1 MDNMKIVKQKPMKY
15 PTNKEIIVFGNDVLQ
30 GIDLKQLSKVPDI
43 TISINRNID
52 VKYPVKSPEEVAQVI
67 RDIINPLVETQELFI
82 CLYLNVKN
90 EIISVYRH
98 SAGTTSSTL
107 VDTKIILLGAIR
119 QLAAS
124 IIIAHNHPSGS
135 TVPSPADSSI
145 TKMIKAAGETHGI
158 KLLDSMIVTKRSFYS
173 FANENKEFN
182 LSGIIYPINGL
193 PEKRKTKQTQNI
205 MITKTNLK
213 DRIDSIDLS
222 EDKKLREDDESISDI
237 TSQFTDFS
245 FTDADPE
252 LNVFVDQT
260 IDDLNQH
267 VKSKAKEADKPDEAE
282 EPVKTEKRKSR
293 SAATKKPKAEKQRTE
308 KPKKV
313 KVEKPKRVKKE
324 KTPKPKK
331 QDSAEY
337 VESVLPEVR
346 IIKRYVGMDGK
357 NLTKEKILTFIST
370 IQRLIRSHAI
380 RKTSKYAD
388 EVMHVQNELIKA
400 WNKHKNSS
408 TTFLFNL
415 DSSDNAVMQSYRQIA
430 NSQKPCMAIRLI
442 KRYIAIHGKNDVYE
456 KALGLRLEIASFL
469 EKDPDGKYATELKEL
484 KKHLFDFIDGK
495 TLSPELTEQ
504 QLNGFQGLG
513 LIDYRNLKKGDDVAP
528 LTGVRGKVIKA
539 VADRVGIDATSDHH
553 RSKKKLRKH
562 KAGQS
567 LGECPCQVTSPT
579 LGSIAE
585 QPNIMPASDF
595 KKMDFSPVGYK
606 GKWLSL
612 IGDPVEPF
620 MLMCWSKPG
629 KGKTTLMIE
638 FAGYLAAELSKK
650 VLFVSKEEGLN
661 HTLKDKFSR
670 MNAFSP
676 NIFVSE
682 SIPADLSAY
691 NYVFLDSVN
700 QLQLSIEDISALK
713 DKYPLVSFIL
723 IFQATVDG
731 NYRGTKDFEH
741 LVDVSININ
750 DQGYASAQKTR
761 FGGNGTI
768 NVFQEE
774 FEEIYKFTTLQ
785 DAERF
790 RDKKKIEGISLRIAQ
805 GDDGKIWVIKNEKAE
820 QLYQKGFT
828 IL

>member
-1 MDNMKIVKQKPMKY
+1 MKY

-52 VKYPVKSPEEVAQVI
+52 VKYPVKSPEDVAQVI

-98 SAGTTSSTL
+98 SSGTTSSTL

-145 TKMIKAAGETHGI
+145 TKMIKAASETHGI

-193 PEKRKTKQTQNI
+193 PEKSKTKQTQNI
-205 MITKTNLK
+205 MITKINLK

-222 EDKKLREDDESISDI
+222 EDKKLREDVESISDI

-245 FTDADPE
+245 FTDADAE

-260 IDDLNQH
+260 IADLNQH
-267 VKSKAKEADKPDEAE
+267 VKSKTKEAERPHEAE
-282 EPVKTEKRKSR
+282 EPIKAEKQKSR
-293 SAATKKPKAEKQRTE
+293 RAATKKPKAEKPKTEKPKKEKTE

-313 KVEKPKRVKKE
+313 KKE
-324 KTPKPKK
+324 KTPKVKK

-346 IIKRYVGMDGK
+346 IIKRFVGMDGK

-380 RKTSKYAD
+380 RKTSKYAE

-415 DSSDNAVMQSYRQIA
+415 DSSDNAVMQSYKQIA

-442 KRYIAIHGKNDVYE
+442 KRYIAIHGKKDVYE
-456 KALGLRLEIASFL
+456 KALGLRLEITSFL
-469 EKDPDGKYATELKEL
+469 EKNPDGKYTNELQEL
-484 KKHLFDFIDGK
+484 KKHLVDFIDGK
-495 TLSPELTEQ
+495 TTSPELTQQ

-513 LIDYRNLKKGDDVAP
+513 LIDFKSLKKGDDVASS
-528 LTGVRGKVIKA
+528 TGVRGKVRKVIT
-539 VADRVGIDATSDHH
+539 DRVGINATPEY

-562 KAGQS
+562 KTGQS
-567 LGECPCQVTSPT
+567 LGECPCQAKTPT

-585 QPNIMPASDF
+585 QPNIMPACDF
-595 KKMDFSPVGYK
+595 KKMDFTPVGYK

-676 NIFVSE
+676 NIFVSG
-682 SIPADLSAY
+682 SIPSDLSSY

-700 QLQLSIEDISALK
+700 QLQLSIEDVSALK
-713 DKYPLVSFIL
+713 DKYPFVSFIL

-790 RDKKKIEGISLRIAQ
+790 SDKKKIEGISLRIAQ